1 MELADF
7 IAKGNLDA
15 ALHFLDAIDDT
26 FRFLASNRG
35 AGEQLHVA
43 DPKLQGLRVWPVH
56 SFRNYLVF
64 FRPMGDGV
72 AIERVL
78 HGARDIESL
87 FGN

>member
-7 IAKGNLDA
+7 IAQGNLDA
-15 ALHFLDAIDDT
+15 ALHFLDAVDDT
-26 FRFLASNRG
+26 FRFLAAYRE
-35 AGEQLHVA
+35 AGEQVQGA
-43 DPKLQGLRVWPVH
+43 DPRLQGLRVSPVQP
-56 SFRNYLVF
+56 FRNYLVF

-72 AIERVL
+72 AIERAL